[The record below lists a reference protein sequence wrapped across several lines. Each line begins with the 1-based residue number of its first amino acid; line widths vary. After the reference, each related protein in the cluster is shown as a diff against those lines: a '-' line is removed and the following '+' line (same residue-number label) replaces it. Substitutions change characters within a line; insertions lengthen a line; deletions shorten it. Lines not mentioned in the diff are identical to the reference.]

1 MNQDLKNIEW
11 SGKVGEPMYFRFSTA
26 PVATTESH
34 AGGEVNVDLDAH
46 DAVIGVELLS
56 GDAEDFS
63 VFLKIA
69 ETRGLDLAG
78 VHLAPKLVA
87 RT

>member
-1 MNQDLKNIEW
+1 MSQSLKNIEW
-11 SGKVGEPMYFRFSTA
+11 SGKVGEPMYFRFSSA

-34 AGGEVNVDLDAH
+34 AGGEVNVDLDGH
-46 DAVIGVELLS
+46 DEVVGVELLS

-69 ETRGLDLAG
+69 QTRGLDLAG
-78 VHLAPKLVA
+78 VHLAPHLVA
-87 RT
+87 QT